1 MTEYAFLNGQ
11 IVPANEAVIGIHD
24 IGILRAYGVFDFFR
38 VVDGKPIFL
47 DDYLDRFERSAKG
60 LRLEVPYT
68 RGEFKEGVFRLI
80 ELNYQPLLGI
90 RMVCTGGYS
99 PDAYTPVLPN
109 VFMLA
114 RPFFFH
120 PYNQRLKLVTV
131 AFQRELHDIKSTN
144 YLQPISMLR
153 ALEEKS
159 ADDVLYHQGGFITE
173 SSRSNIFI
181 IKNGILITPSHGMLE
196 GITRKR
202 ILSFAG
208 EIMPLEVRQVR
219 LAEVFDADEVFL
231 SASTKRIS
239 PVTAID
245 DVNYT
250 SGPFTQLLYNRL
262 LEEEGR

>member
-1 MTEYAFLNGQ
+1 MAEYAFLNGQ
-11 IVPANEAVIGIHD
+11 IVPAAEAVIGIHD

-38 VVDGKPIFL
+38 VVGGKPIFL
-47 DDYLDRFERSAKG
+47 DDYLDRFEKSAKG
-60 LRLEVPYT
+60 LRLEAPYT
-68 RGEFKEGVFRLI
+68 REEIKEAVLRLI

-90 RMVCTGGYS
+90 RLVCTGGYS
-99 PDAYTPVLPN
+99 PDAYTPVRPN

-114 RPFFFH
+114 RPFSFH
-120 PYNQRLKLVTV
+120 PYNQGLKLAAV
-131 AFQRELHDIKSTN
+131 AFQRELHAIKSTN
-144 YLQPISMLR
+144 YLQPISMLKS
-153 ALEEKS
+153 LEEMA

-181 IKNGILITPSHGMLE
+181 VKNGILITPSHGMLE

>member
-1 MTEYAFLNGQ
+1 MSEYAFLNGQ
-11 IVPANEAVIGIHD
+11 IVPVAEAVIGIHD
-24 IGILRAYGVFDFFR
+24 IGILRAYSVFDYFR
-38 VVDGKPIFL
+38 VVDGKPIFIE
-47 DDYLDRFERSAKG
+47 DYLDRFEKSAHG
-60 LRLEVPYT
+60 LQMEVPFS
-68 RGEFKEGVFRLI
+68 RVEIREAVFKLI
-80 ELNYQPLLGI
+80 ELNYQPLLGV
-90 RMVCTGGYS
+90 RLVCTGGYS
-99 PDAYTPVLPN
+99 PDAYTPVSPN

-114 RPFFFH
+114 RPFSFH
-120 PYNQRLKLVTV
+120 PYNQRLKLATVT
-131 AFQRELHDIKSTN
+131 FQRELHDIKSTN
-144 YLQPISMLR
+144 YLQPISMLQ

-181 IKNGILITPSHGMLE
+181 VKNGILITPSHGMLE

-208 EIMPLEVRQVR
+208 EIMPLEVRQVH
-219 LAEVFDADEVFL
+219 LDEVFAADEVFL

-245 DVNYT
+245 DVNYD